1 MWLLSSSIL
10 LIPAGDALFNPGP
23 GPVEEVVIF
32 ARQIRAMLRVSLLLS
47 LSRRPGM
54 QRGILLRDFKILKVV
69 LGVVPCFC
77 GGIAVDLGLR
87 FR

>member
-1 MWLLSSSIL
+1 MWFLSSSIL
-10 LIPAGDALFNPGP
+10 LIPAGDALFNPDP
-23 GPVEEVVIF
+23 GPVEEVVILCDKF
-32 ARQIRAMLRVSLLLS
+32 VQYCVSLLLS